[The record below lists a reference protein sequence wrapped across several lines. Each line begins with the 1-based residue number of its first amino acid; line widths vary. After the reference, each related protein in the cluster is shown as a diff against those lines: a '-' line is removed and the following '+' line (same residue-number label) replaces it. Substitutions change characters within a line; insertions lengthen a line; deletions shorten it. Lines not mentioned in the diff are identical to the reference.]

1 MAKYAEIKDSIVTNI
16 LMCEADVAAERGL
29 VLATNDAE
37 IGGAYNGKTFARKVV
52 ADDLTDAEKKVGAR
66 SKRNALL
73 NQTDWTIMPD
83 SPLSDSKKTE
93 WKTYRQALRDVP
105 AQSGFPNNITWP
117 TEPE

>member
-1 MAKYAEIKDSIVTNI
+1 MAKYAEIKDSIVINI

-37 IGGAYNGKTFARKVV
+37 IGGTYNGKTFARKVV
-52 ADDLTDAEKKVGAR
+52 TDNRINAEKEADAR

-105 AQSGFPNNITWP
+105 AQSKFPSDITWP
-117 TEPE
+117 TQPE